1 MCYNILWT
9 RVYVCERKLLLRIC
23 IMHTNELHFDISVPN
38 LLRRLHNDYYCCY
51 RFHCR
56 LLPPSSCH
64 QTHSLSLY
72 FLSSWEWMYLLH
84 YWKIFREGKHE
95 FKFTATLSHFNII
108 LQAGKTILYL
118 WLQQQKVTNNNY
130 VCVCPFEMLARIIPI
145 VLPQQSHMSSTY
157 YFLVVAF
164 LWLRHKMCFLL
175 LHAAAVQKNI

>member
-1 MCYNILWT
+1 MIIIVATAFIADSCRHHHVI
-9 RVYVCERKLLLRIC
+9 KL
-23 IMHTNELHFDISVPN
+23 T
-38 LLRRLHNDYYCCY
+38 
-51 RFHCR
+51 
-56 LLPPSSCH
+56 
-64 QTHSLSLY
+64 LSLY

-175 LHAAAVQKNI
+175 LHAAAVQKNIFSERVYKLIDKKIFFGSVKW